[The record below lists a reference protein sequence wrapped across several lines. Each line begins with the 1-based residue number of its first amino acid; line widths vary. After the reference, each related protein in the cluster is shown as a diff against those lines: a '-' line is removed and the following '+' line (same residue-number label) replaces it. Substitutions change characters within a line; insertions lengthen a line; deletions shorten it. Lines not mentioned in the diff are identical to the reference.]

1 VGERVMRVF
10 VSWSGGKDSCLALYR
25 ALKAGLKVEY
35 LFNVL
40 NEEGSASRSHGLP
53 KGILDTQAKA
63 LGTPII
69 YGRASWENYEEEFKK
84 VVRGLKSMGVEG
96 GVFGDINLQEHRD
109 WVEKVCNEVG
119 VEAFEPLW
127 NEEYKRLLNE
137 FMSSGFEAVVVSAK
151 ADLIGEEWIGKAFNQ
166 KFIQFLESQ
175 GLDLC
180 GEKGEY
186 HTLVIYGPIFKHYV
200 KVLETTKTMKDGRW
214 VLQILKFSLL

>member
-1 VGERVMRVF
+1 MRVF

-25 ALKAGLKVEY
+25 ALKAGLRIEY
-35 LFNVL
+35 LFNML
-40 NEEGSASRSHGLP
+40 NEEGSVSRSHGLP
-53 KGILDTQAKA
+53 KGILDAQAKA

-69 YGRASWENYEEEFKK
+69 YGRTSWENYEEEFKK
-84 VVRGLKSMGVEG
+84 VIRGLKSMGVEG

-109 WVEKVCNEVG
+109 WVEKVCNEIG

-127 NEEYKRLLNE
+127 NEEYERLLNE
-137 FMSSGFEAVVVSAK
+137 FMGGGFEAIVVSAK

-166 KFIQFLESQ
+166 KFIEYLKSQ

-186 HTLVIYGPIFKHYV
+186 HTLVVYGPIFKQYV
-200 KVLETTKTMKDGRW
+200 KVLETAKTMKDGRW